1 MTCDLPSRNP
11 SPQFLWVIIATQKKK
26 KFQNLSGKIL
36 NDDQEKVK

>member
-26 KFQNLSGKIL
+26 IQNLSGKIL

>member
-26 KFQNLSGKIL
+26 FQNLSGKIL